1 MRTADARERATSREL
16 LAMLRAEASERH
28 RRSAVRL
35 GIPEAESIGVPVPV
49 IRRIARSVERSNSL
63 ARELWATGVHEARLL
78 AALVFDPAT
87 LSPGE
92 ASALLADVQSWDL
105 CDHLCNTL
113 FLRIE
118 GYRSLIRLWSD
129 AEPTYTK
136 RAAFALMASSATH
149 ERALLEEAVRDY
161 LELIERHSDDPRLHV
176 KKAVSWA
183 LREVGQRDLASR
195 DRAAEVAERLA
206 SAAGQPRAWVG
217 RDALRDL
224 ERMRFVEGKRRLVV
238 VRG

>member
-1 MRTADARERATSREL
+1 MHTADAAERVTSREL

-28 RRSAVRL
+28 RLSVVRL
-35 GIPEAESIGVPVPV
+35 GIPEADSIGVPIPV
-49 IRRIARSVERSNSL
+49 IRRIAKGVGRSNPL

-87 LSPGE
+87 LALDE
-92 ASALLADVQSWDL
+92 ASGLLVDVRSWDL
-105 CDHLCNTL
+105 CDHLCNSL

-118 GYRSLIRLWSD
+118 GYGSRIPVWAA

-136 RAAFALMASSATH
+136 RAAFALMASATTH
-149 ERALLEEAVRDY
+149 ERALSEETVGVY
-161 LELIERHSDDPRLHV
+161 LDLIERHAGDPRLHV

-183 LREVGQRDLASR
+183 LREVGQRDLVSR
-195 DRAAEVAERLA
+195 DRAVEVAQRLV
-206 SAAGQPRAWVG
+206 AAAEPPRVWVG

-238 VRG
+238 VRD